1 MYRIDN
7 IINEEE
13 IVPAL
18 KAYYQYFR
26 NLDGEFI
33 SFLRLRHQVEY
44 SMNPIKK
51 VNQKDYNLQSSIKT
65 INQINDD
72 PNILVLKTYD
82 ENSNLNSLTRMI
94 IHKSDHLLVPDI
106 VFINENGKCISNY
119 TEIIEGVEE
128 SARRLEVPN
137 ICFEIMTEEVQKELG
152 MTLLS
157 NGYTLSPEVLSK
169 YPYRTTLLEKT
180 LELTKEDNYG
190 RYLINKQTIPDNQ

>member
-65 INQINDD
+65 ITQINND

-137 ICFEIMTEEVQKELG
+137 ICFEIMTEEVQKDLG
-152 MTLLS
+152 ITLFS
-157 NGYTLSPEVLSK
+157 RGYTLSPEVLSK
-169 YPYRTTLLEKT
+169 YPYRTTLFEKT

-190 RYLINKQTIPDNQ
+190 RHLINKQTSPDNQ